1 MAKSPDRPSFGTAG
15 NAGSTAQPSHGYR
28 GITPSATVHA
38 VPEFIWG
45 ISAKSAPRK
54 FDAMLAKGASG
65 LTHLGRSDRK
75 VIA

>member
-15 NAGSTAQPSHGYR
+15 NAGSTAQPTQGYR

-45 ISAKSAPRK
+45 ISAKVAAVDFAREGPC
-54 FDAMLAKGASG
+54 ASPQ
-65 LTHLGRSDRK
+65 S
-75 VIA
+75 